1 MQTYQEPMLNEDD
14 KRIIKRLQE
23 DKAMLDVLR
32 KIFVVDEIISRE
44 TLSKTNEEIGEIV
57 RANTKAKQ
65 TIEDGFN
72 RIKNLTI

>member
-1 MQTYQEPMLNEDD
+1 VQTYQEPMLNEDD

>member
-1 MQTYQEPMLNEDD
+1 MLNEDD